1 MQSLTKQDVFEI
13 VDEAIEDNKTIK
25 ILKSDVKTLKS
36 DVKTLKSDVKTLK
49 SDVKTLK
56 SDMSCVKHEQHK
68 QGLILE
74 DMQDNIRLLVEG
86 VSPLLQKSSAME
98 SIDQKILR
106 NRDEI
111 TIVKAGLK
119 SHMADT
125 DAHLSTGK

>member
-1 MQSLTKQDVFEI
+1 MQSLTRQDVFEI
-13 VDEAIEDNKTIK
+13 VDEAIEDNKTI
-25 ILKSDVKTLKS
+25 
-36 DVKTLKSDVKTLK
+36 KTLKSDVKTLK

-98 SIDQKILR
+98 SIDQKISN

-111 TIVKAGLK
+111 IIVKSGLQ

-125 DAHLSTGK
+125 DAHLSKI